1 MVIHNN
7 TELVEYIKKNIDS
20 LQLEKVCND
29 GGWPLL
35 EKAEFIV
42 LSSIFSET
50 KVNAKIQILYTN
62 LITNACAV
70 GEGYPNQIVT
80 EIEIVF

>member
-1 MVIHNN
+1 MVIHKN

>member
-7 TELVEYIKKNIDS
+7 TDLVEYIKKNIDS
-20 LQLEKVCND
+20 LQLEKICND

-35 EKAEFIV
+35 DKAEFIV
-42 LSSIFSET
+42 LSSTFSAN

-70 GEGYPNQIVT
+70 GEGYQNQVVT
-80 EIEIVF
+80 DIGIVF

>member
-7 TELVEYIKKNIDS
+7 TELVEYIKHNIQS
-20 LQLEKVCND
+20 LQLDKVCND

-35 EKAEFIV
+35 DKAEFII
-42 LSSIFSET
+42 LSSTFSQT
-50 KVNAKIQILYTN
+50 QVNAKIQILYTN

-70 GEGYPNQIVT
+70 AEGYPSQVVTDIQIV
-80 EIEIVF
+80 F